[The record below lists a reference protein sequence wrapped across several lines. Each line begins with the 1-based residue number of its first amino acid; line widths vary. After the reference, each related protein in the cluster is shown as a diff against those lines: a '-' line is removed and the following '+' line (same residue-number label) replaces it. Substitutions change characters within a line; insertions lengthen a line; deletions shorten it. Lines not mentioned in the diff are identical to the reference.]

1 VIAASG
7 REGNTPVKKTI
18 SIPTTL
24 REAERQSKDRPVL
37 PVSVAKEVPGVE
49 QEDYG
54 LSTDPLEKERVAAA
68 LEEILSDYKAAHKN
82 MEVAVLRQPYELRGI
97 AIHFLLAGELQQDIF
112 MRCKPELTGLFRR
125 KLHHAKVEVTYEI
138 KEEAQNQSKNLYT
151 ASERLQYLLKKSP
164 ALTELK
170 KRFDLETDF

>member
-1 VIAASG
+1 MIAASG

-24 REAERQSKDRPVL
+24 REAERQSKDRPI
-37 PVSVAKEVPGVE
+37 VSVSATKEEPGGEPV
-49 QEDYG
+49 DHV
-54 LSTDPLEKERVAAA
+54 LSTDPLEIERVSAA

-125 KLHHAKVEVTYEI
+125 KLHHAKAEITCEI
-138 KEEAQNQSKNLYT
+138 KEEAQDQSKNLYT

-164 ALTELK
+164 ALNELK